1 MASRSFAARDLI
13 VLPSLSGSETV
24 AMVKQLETRA
34 AETKLSA
41 DVTDALAEVCSYRDA
56 LVAAQSKKLGQA
68 PATSAEAVEADRVL
82 DRAWGSTSDWL
93 MAWLRLG
100 DPEYVVHA
108 ETLKS
113 ALFPDGVSFINLPYL
128 GEWSESDLRI
138 RTIKEKK
145 LEPHFKALG
154 GEVYLRAI
162 KTAHE
167 AYGKALGVTE
177 NTKAPAP
184 PPADVRE
191 ALLETH
197 DAIREYVAK
206 VMATVSKK
214 KPNSAEIAASLLE
227 PITSRET
234 RRRKGTASTTTT
246 PESTA
251 ASGSTNGS
259 TPVT

>member
-1 MASRSFAARDLI
+1 MAVRSFAAQDLI
-13 VLPSLSGSETV
+13 VLPSVSGSETV

-41 DVTDALAEVCSYRDA
+41 DVSDALAEVCAYRDA
-56 LVAAQSKKLGQA
+56 LVAAQAKKLAQA
-68 PATSAEAVEADRVL
+68 PTTSAEAVEADRVL

-93 MAWLRLG
+93 LAWLRLG
-100 DPEYVVHA
+100 DPDFVAHA
-108 ETLKS
+108 ETLSS
-113 ALFPDGVSFINLPYL
+113 ALFPHGTSFINLPYL
-128 GEWSESDLRI
+128 GEWSESDLRV

-154 GEVYLRAI
+154 GEVYLSAI
-162 KTAHE
+162 KTAHA

-177 NTKAPAP
+177 SSKRPEP
-184 PPADVRE
+184 EPVDVRQ
-191 ALLETH
+191 ALLDTH

-214 KPNSAEIAASLLE
+214 KPNSAQIAATLLE

-234 RRRKGTASTTTT
+234 RRRKG
-246 PESTA
+246 A
-251 ASGSTNGS
+251 ASPTKTPGSPAAPGGAS
-259 TPVT
+259 GETPNV

>member
-41 DVTDALAEVCSYRDA
+41 DVTDALAEVCSRRDA

-68 PATSAEAVEADRVL
+68 PTTSAEAVEADRAL

-108 ETLKS
+108 ETLKR